1 MYSFHY
7 CSARDLISSMIL
19 FFDLERSW
27 QCDCHLQA
35 VTFWFSLHLT
45 VIGGRARCDVSPLT
59 ELECVV
65 EKKSSFSPLEAVSP
79 PLDTFSIFSLS
90 LVFCSFTVRRLIGG
104 FSVLFL
110 PGSCGTLGSMGWCL
124 QSVLGVFGHYFSGYR
139 LLPLP
144 CSGLF
149 SAFMLS
155 PCCFAV
161 WLPSWCGPLSGQT
174 PCPL

>member
-7 CSARDLISSMIL
+7 CSARDLISIMIL

-27 QCDCHLQA
+27 QCDCRLQA
-35 VTFWFSLHLT
+35 VTFWFSPHLT

-59 ELECVV
+59 GLECVV

-104 FSVLFL
+104 FSLLFL
-110 PGSCGTLGSMGWCL
+110 LGSCGTLGSMDWCL
-124 QSVLGVFGHYFSGYR
+124 QSVLGVFGHYFFWISPVPPS
-139 LLPLP
+139 LLWSLLCVYFESMLFLLCGCPP
-144 CSGLF
+144 GVGL
-149 SAFMLS
+149 
-155 PCCFAV
+155 
-161 WLPSWCGPLSGQT
+161 
-174 PCPL
+174 